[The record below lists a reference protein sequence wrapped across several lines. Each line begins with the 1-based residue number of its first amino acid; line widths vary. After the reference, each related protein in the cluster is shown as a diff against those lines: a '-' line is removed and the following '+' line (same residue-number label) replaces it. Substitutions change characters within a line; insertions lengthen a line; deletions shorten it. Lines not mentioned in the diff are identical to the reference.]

1 MKIRKAAPVT
11 AASVLTVDEF
21 LDWHEAPGN
30 YEKFRPKF
38 EEIYAIL
45 DKYDPGQ
52 ADIAYEKASD
62 KDKAAVTAII
72 EGATLSGYEVLNHIL
87 NQPFSYEIH
96 DTELTLTGKR
106 SGRSIMIDLA
116 RLNRENIDMIAD
128 Y

>member
-38 EEIYAIL
+38 DEIYDIL
-45 DKYDPGQ
+45 DKYDPDQ
-52 ADIAYEKASD
+52 VDVAYEKASAE
-62 KDKAAVTAII
+62 DKAVVSKII
-72 EGATLSGYEVLNHIL
+72 ENATLSGYEVLMDIL
-87 NQPFSYEIH
+87 NQPFSYEMH
-96 DTELTLTGKR
+96 GTELTLVGKN
-106 SGRSIMIDLA
+106 SGHSIMIDLR
-116 RLNRENIDMIAD
+116 RLDRENIDMIAD